1 MTPKIRTLK
10 QLMNLENRVALI
22 TGGAGHIGRVLGE
35 GLAEL
40 GASIAVFDIDRA
52 AADIVAADIAA
63 NNNVKASG
71 LAVDLTDIDA
81 VKEAPARVVNEFG
94 RLDIVIHSAAYGGDT
109 KFPGWAVPFDEQTG
123 EAFERALRVNLT
135 SAFVLAQ
142 AARKPLT
149 DSGRGS
155 IVLISS
161 IYGLVGP
168 DMSLYEGTS
177 MANPAGYGASKG
189 GLLQLMRHLA
199 TVLAPDVRVNAI
211 SPGGVWRQ
219 QPESFHDRYRNR
231 TPLGRMATEEDLK
244 GAAAYLASDL
254 SNYVTGHNLVVDG
267 GWTAW

>member
-1 MTPKIRTLK
+1 MSTLK
-10 QLMNLENRVALI
+10 QLMDLRGRVALI
-22 TGGAGHIGRVLGE
+22 TGGAGHIGRVVGE

-40 GASIAVFDIDRA
+40 GASLAVVDIDQA
-52 AADIVAADIAA
+52 AAETVAIAA
-63 NNNVKASG
+63 TQTYGVKAF
-71 LAVDLTDIDA
+71 AVATDLNDIEA
-81 VKEAPARVVNEFG
+81 VKSAPKNVVKELG

-109 KFPGWAVPFDEQTG
+109 KFPGWAVPFDEQST
-123 EAFERALRVNLT
+123 EAWDRALRVNLT

-142 AARKPLT
+142 AARQPLI
-149 DSGRGS
+149 DSGHGS
-155 IVLISS
+155 IVFISS

-199 TVLAPDVRVNAI
+199 TVLAPQIRVNAI

-219 QPESFHDRYRNR
+219 QPEQFHERYRAR
-231 TPLGRMATEEDLK
+231 TPLGRMAREDDLK

-254 SNYVTGHNLVVDG
+254 SSYVTGHNLVVDG
-267 GWTAW
+267 GWTVW

>member
-1 MTPKIRTLK
+1 MSRTLK
-10 QLMNLENRVALI
+10 ELMDLQNRVALI

-35 GLAEL
+35 SLAEL
-40 GASIAVFDIDRA
+40 GASIAVLDIDQA
-52 AADIVAADIAA
+52 AADTVAADIAA
-63 NNNVKASG
+63 NHIVKAQG
-71 LAVDLTDIDA
+71 LAVDLTDLAA
-81 VKEAPARVVNEFG
+81 VKSAPARVVEEYG
-94 RLDIVIHSAAYGGDT
+94 RLDVVIHSAAYGGDT

-135 SAFVLAQ
+135 AAFVLAQ
-142 AARKPLT
+142 AARGPLT
-149 DSGRGS
+149 DSGHGS

-199 TVLAPDVRVNAI
+199 TVLAPAVRVNAI

-219 QPESFHDRYRNR
+219 QPKAFHDRYSRR

-254 SNYVTGHNLVVDG
+254 SRYVTGHNLVVDG

>member
-1 MTPKIRTLK
+1 MRTLR
-10 QLMNLENRVALI
+10 QLMDLQDRVALI
-22 TGGAGHIGRVLGE
+22 TGGAGHIGRVIAA

-40 GASIAVFDIDRA
+40 GASIAVLDIDQTDA
-52 AADIVAADIAA
+52 VANDIAQ
-63 NNNVKASG
+63 NYNVKTLP
-71 LAVDLTDIDA
+71 LAVDLNDISA
-81 VKEAPARVVNEFG
+81 VQSAPQKVLNEFG
-94 RLDIVIHSAAYGGDT
+94 RLDILIHSAAYGGET
-109 KFPGWAVPFDEQTG
+109 KFPGWAVSFADQTT
-123 EAFERALRVNLT
+123 EAWDRALRLNLT
-135 SAFVLAQ
+135 SAFALAQ
-142 AARKPLT
+142 AARQLLI
-149 DSGRGS
+149 DSGHGS

-189 GLLQLMRHLA
+189 GLLQLMRYLA

-219 QPESFHDRYRNR
+219 QPGQFHDRYRSR

-254 SNYVTGHNLVVDG
+254 SSYVTGHNLVVDG
-267 GWTAW
+267 GWTTW

>member
-1 MTPKIRTLK
+1 MDL
-10 QLMNLENRVALI
+10 QNRVALI

-35 GLAEL
+35 SLAEL
-40 GASIAVFDIDRA
+40 GASIAVLDVDQA
-52 AADIVAADIAA
+52 AAETVAAEIAA
-63 NNNVKASG
+63 NNNVKASA
-71 LAVDLTDIDA
+71 LAVDLTDLEA
-81 VKEAPARVVNEFG
+81 VKKAPAQVVEEYG

-109 KFPGWAVPFDEQTG
+109 KFPGWAVSFDEQTG
-123 EAFERALRVNLT
+123 ELFERALRVNLT

-142 AARKPLT
+142 SARSALT
-149 DSGRGS
+149 DSGHGS

-168 DMSLYEGTS
+168 DMSLYEGTT

-199 TVLAPDVRVNAI
+199 TVFAPAVRVNAI

-219 QPESFHDRYRNR
+219 QPEQFHERYRAR

-254 SNYVTGHNLVVDG
+254 SGYVTGHNLVVDG
-267 GWTAW
+267 GWTTW